1 MNMAPNIV
9 RPIVSPFARH
19 IVVVNPNTTLAMTER
34 IAATARAVVHVGTQ
48 IIAVQPSAGPASIE
62 GYADEAMAVPH
73 MLEALFSAQASNR
86 AIAGYVIA
94 CFDDTGLD
102 AARCVLD
109 APVVG
114 IGEAACHMASL
125 VAARFSVITTL
136 SRSVSPIEHNL
147 VKYGLA
153 SRCARV
159 RAAEVAV
166 LDLEDPASDAYA
178 LISNEIRAAL
188 KEDRAEAIVL
198 GCAGMS
204 DLAARLSNE
213 HGVPVIEGVGAAVK
227 LIECLAALNLIT
239 SKRITYAKPLTKA
252 YAGAYPNFLTCHP

>member
-1 MNMAPNIV
+1 MNIIV
-9 RPIVSPFARH
+9 I
-19 IVVVNPNTTLAMTER
+19 NPNTTAVMTSR
-34 IAATARAVVHVGTQ
+34 IAATAQTVAQLGTH
-48 IIAVQPSAGPASIE
+48 IIAIQPRAGPASIE

-73 MLEALFSAQASNR
+73 MLEAMFAAQTQHTEV
-86 AIAGYVIA
+86 AGYVIA

-114 IGEAACHMASL
+114 IGEAACHLASL
-125 VAARFSVITTL
+125 IAARFSVVTTL
-136 SRSVSPIEHNL
+136 GRSVSPIEHNL

-166 LDLEDPASDAYA
+166 LDLEDAASDAYA
-178 LISNEIRAAL
+178 EISNEVRIAL

-198 GCAGMS
+198 GCAGMTN
-204 DLAARLSNE
+204 LAERLSNE
-213 HGVPVIEGVGAAVK
+213 HGVPVIDGVGAAVK
-227 LIECLAALNLIT
+227 LIESLAGLGLRT
-239 SKRITYAKPLTKA
+239 SKRTTYAPPRAKA
-252 YAGAYPNFLTCHP
+252 YAGNLPNFIA

>member
-1 MNMAPNIV
+1 MNIIV
-9 RPIVSPFARH
+9 I
-19 IVVVNPNTTLAMTER
+19 NPNTTAVMTSR
-34 IAATARAVVHVGTQ
+34 IAATAQTVAQPGTH
-48 IIAVQPSAGPASIE
+48 IIAIQPSAGPASIE

-73 MLEALFSAQASNR
+73 MLEVMFAAQTQHTEV
-86 AIAGYVIA
+86 AGYVIA

-114 IGEAACHMASL
+114 IGEAACHLASL
-125 VAARFSVITTL
+125 IAARFSVVTTL
-136 SRSVSPIEHNL
+136 GRSVSPIEHNL

-166 LDLEDPASDAYA
+166 LDLEDAASDAYA
-178 LISNEIRAAL
+178 QISNEVRIAL

-198 GCAGMS
+198 GCAGMTN
-204 DLAARLSNE
+204 LAERLSNE
-213 HGVPVIEGVGAAVK
+213 HGVPVIDGVGAAVK
-227 LIECLAALNLIT
+227 LIESLAGLGLRT
-239 SKRITYAKPLTKA
+239 SKRTTYAPPRSKA
-252 YAGAYPNFLTCHP
+252 YAGNLPNFIA

>member
-1 MNMAPNIV
+1 MNIV
-9 RPIVSPFARH
+9 VI
-19 IVVVNPNTTLAMTER
+19 NPNTTAAMTAR
-34 IAATARAVVHVGTQ
+34 IASTAKAVAQAGSH
-48 IIAVQPSAGPASIE
+48 IIAIQPGKGPASIE

-73 MLEALFSAQASNR
+73 MLEAMFAAQTNHP

-114 IGEAACHMASL
+114 IGEAACHLASL

-136 SRSVSPIEHNL
+136 ARSVSPIEHNL

-159 RAAEVAV
+159 RSADVAV
-166 LDLEDPASDAYA
+166 LDLEDAASDAYA
-178 LISNEIRAAL
+178 QISNEIRSAL
-188 KEDRAEAIVL
+188 KDDRAEAIVL
-198 GCAGMS
+198 GCAGMT
-204 DLAARLSNE
+204 DLATRLSAE
-213 HGVPVIEGVGAAVK
+213 HHVPVIDGVGAAVK
-227 LIECLAALNLIT
+227 LVESLAALGLKT
-239 SKRITYAKPLTKA
+239 SKHTTYAKPLAKA
-252 YAGAYPNFLTCHP
+252 YAGALPNFIS

>member
-1 MNMAPNIV
+1 MNIV
-9 RPIVSPFARH
+9 VI
-19 IVVVNPNTTLAMTER
+19 NPNTTAAMTAR
-34 IAATARAVVHVGTQ
+34 IGATAQSVAQAGTH
-48 IIAVQPSAGPASIE
+48 IIAIQPSAGPASIE

-73 MLEALFSAQASNR
+73 MLEALFAEQAKNPTV
-86 AIAGYVIA
+86 AGYVIA

-125 VAARFSVITTL
+125 LAARFSVITTL
-136 SRSVSPIEHNL
+136 ARSISPIEHNL

-178 LISNEIRAAL
+178 HISNEIRAAL

-198 GCAGMS
+198 GCAGMT
-204 DLAARLSNE
+204 DLAARLSKE
-213 HGVPVIEGVGAAVK
+213 HGVPVIDGVGAAVK
-227 LIECLAALNLIT
+227 LVENLAALGLKT
-239 SKRITYAKPLTKA
+239 SKRTTYAAPRAKA
-252 YAGAYPNFLTCHP
+252 YAGAHPNFIP

>member
-1 MNMAPNIV
+1 MNIIV
-9 RPIVSPFARH
+9 I
-19 IVVVNPNTTLAMTER
+19 NPNTTAVMTSR
-34 IAATARAVVHVGTQ
+34 IAATAQTVAQPGTH
-48 IIAVQPSAGPASIE
+48 IIAIQPSAGPASIE

-73 MLEALFSAQASNR
+73 MLEAMFAAQTQHTEV
-86 AIAGYVIA
+86 AGYVIA

-114 IGEAACHMASL
+114 IGEAACHLASL
-125 VAARFSVITTL
+125 IAARFSVVTTL
-136 SRSVSPIEHNL
+136 GRSVSPIEHNL

-166 LDLEDPASDAYA
+166 LDLEDAASDAYTE
-178 LISNEIRAAL
+178 ISNEVRIAL

-198 GCAGMS
+198 GCAGMTN
-204 DLAARLSNE
+204 LAERLSNE
-213 HGVPVIEGVGAAVK
+213 HGVPVIDGVGAAVK
-227 LIECLAALNLIT
+227 LIESLAGLGLRT
-239 SKRITYAKPLTKA
+239 SKRTTYAPPRAKA
-252 YAGAYPNFLTCHP
+252 YAGNLPNFIA

>member
-1 MNMAPNIV
+1 MNIV
-9 RPIVSPFARH
+9 VI
-19 IVVVNPNTTLAMTER
+19 NPNTTAAMTAR
-34 IAATARAVVHVGTQ
+34 IALSAKTVAQPGTN
-48 IIAVQPSAGPASIE
+48 IIAIQPGAGPASIE

-73 MLEALFSAQASNR
+73 MLQALFAEQAKGTT
-86 AIAGYVIA
+86 IAGYVSA

-102 AARCVLD
+102 AARCVLG

-125 VAARFSVITTL
+125 LAARFSVITTL

-147 VKYGLA
+147 VRYGMD

-166 LDLEDPASDAYA
+166 LDLEDAASDAYA
-178 LISNEIRAAL
+178 HISNEIRAAL

-198 GCAGMS
+198 GCAGMT
-204 DLAARLSNE
+204 DLAARLSKE
-213 HGVPVIEGVGAAVK
+213 HGVPVIDGVGAAVK
-227 LIECLAALNLIT
+227 LIESLAALGLST
-239 SKRITYAKPLTKA
+239 SKRNTYAKPLRKT
-252 YAGAYPNFLTCHP
+252 YAGALPNFIT

>member
-1 MNMAPNIV
+1 MNIV
-9 RPIVSPFARH
+9 VI
-19 IVVVNPNTTLAMTER
+19 NPNTTVAMTAR
-34 IAATARAVVHVGTQ
+34 IAATARSVKNAGTTITAIQ
-48 IIAVQPSAGPASIE
+48 SGAGPASIE

-73 MLEALFSAQASNR
+73 MLEALFFEQANTP

-114 IGEAACHMASL
+114 IGEASCHLAAL
-125 VAARFSVITTL
+125 LAARFSVITTL
-136 SRSVSPIEHNL
+136 ARSVSPIEHNL

-178 LISNEIRAAL
+178 HISNEIRAAL

-198 GCAGMS
+198 GCAGMT
-204 DLAARLSNE
+204 DLAARLSKE
-213 HGVPVIEGVGAAVK
+213 HGVPVIDGVGAAVK
-227 LIECLAALNLIT
+227 LVESLAALGLKT
-239 SKRITYAKPLTKA
+239 SKRTTYAKPLAKA
-252 YAGAYPNFLTCHP
+252 YAGPCPNFIA

>member
-1 MNMAPNIV
+1 MNIIV
-9 RPIVSPFARH
+9 I
-19 IVVVNPNTTLAMTER
+19 NPNTTAVMTSR
-34 IAATARAVVHVGTQ
+34 IAATAQTVAQPGTH
-48 IIAVQPSAGPASIE
+48 IIAIQPRAGPASIE

-73 MLEALFSAQASNR
+73 MLEAMFAAQTQHTEV
-86 AIAGYVIA
+86 AGYVIA

-114 IGEAACHMASL
+114 IGEAACHLASL
-125 VAARFSVITTL
+125 IAARFSVVTTL
-136 SRSVSPIEHNL
+136 GRSVSPIEHNL

-166 LDLEDPASDAYA
+166 LDLEDAASDAYA
-178 LISNEIRAAL
+178 QISNEVRIAL

-198 GCAGMS
+198 GCAGMTN
-204 DLAARLSNE
+204 LAERLSNE
-213 HGVPVIEGVGAAVK
+213 HGVPVIDGVGAAVK
-227 LIECLAALNLIT
+227 LIESLAGLGLRT
-239 SKRITYAKPLTKA
+239 SKRTTYAPPRAKA
-252 YAGAYPNFLTCHP
+252 YAGNLPNFIA

>member
-1 MNMAPNIV
+1 MNIV
-9 RPIVSPFARH
+9 VI
-19 IVVVNPNTTLAMTER
+19 NPNTTTAMTAR
-34 IAATARAVVHVGTQ
+34 IAATAKAVAQPGTH
-48 IIAVQPSAGPASIE
+48 IIAIQPSAGPASIE

-73 MLEALFSAQASNR
+73 MLEALFSAQTNHLD
-86 AIAGYVIA
+86 IAGYVIA

-102 AARCVLD
+102 AARCVLE

-125 VAARFSVITTL
+125 LAARFSVITTL
-136 SRSVSPIEHNL
+136 ARSVSPIEHNL

-166 LDLEDPASDAYA
+166 LELEDPTSDAYA
-178 LISNEIRAAL
+178 HISNEIRAAL

-198 GCAGMS
+198 GCAGMT
-204 DLAARLSNE
+204 DLAARLSKE
-213 HGVPVIEGVGAAVK
+213 HGVPVIDGVGAAVK
-227 LIECLAALNLIT
+227 LIESLAALGLTT
-239 SKRITYAKPLTKA
+239 SKRTTYAKPLAKS
-252 YAGAYPNFLTCHP
+252 YAGTVPNFIR

>member
-1 MNMAPNIV
+1 MNIV
-9 RPIVSPFARH
+9 VI
-19 IVVVNPNTTLAMTER
+19 NPNTTLAMTAR
-34 IAATARAVVHVGTQ
+34 IGATAQSVAQAGTH
-48 IIAVQPSAGPASIE
+48 IIAIQPSAGPASIE

-73 MLEALFSAQASNR
+73 MLEALFAEQAKNPT
-86 AIAGYVIA
+86 IAGYVIA

-125 VAARFSVITTL
+125 LAARFSVITTL
-136 SRSVSPIEHNL
+136 ARSVSPIEHNL

-178 LISNEIRAAL
+178 HISKEIRTAL
-188 KEDRAEAIVL
+188 KEDRSEAIVL
-198 GCAGMS
+198 GCAGMT
-204 DLAARLSNE
+204 DLAARLSKE
-213 HGVPVIEGVGAAVK
+213 HGVPVIDGVGAAVK
-227 LIECLAALNLIT
+227 LVENLAVLCLKT
-239 SKRITYAKPLTKA
+239 SKRTTYAAPRTKA
-252 YAGAYPNFLTCHP
+252 YAGALPNFIP

>member
-1 MNMAPNIV
+1 MK
-9 RPIVSPFARH
+9 
-19 IVVVNPNTTLAMTER
+19 IVVINPNTTAAMTAR
-34 IAATARAVVHVGTQ
+34 IAATAQSVASAGTH
-48 IIAVQPSAGPASIE
+48 IIAIQPGAGPASIE

-73 MLEALFSAQASNR
+73 MLEALFAEQAKDPLV
-86 AIAGYVIA
+86 AGYVIA

-114 IGEAACHMASL
+114 IGEAACHMACL
-125 VAARFSVITTL
+125 LAARFSVITTL

-166 LDLEDPASDAYA
+166 LALEDPTSDAYA
-178 LISNEIRAAL
+178 HISNEIRAAL

-198 GCAGMS
+198 GCAGMT
-204 DLAARLSNE
+204 DLAARLSKE
-213 HGVPVIEGVGAAVK
+213 HGVPVIDGVGAAVK
-227 LIECLAALNLIT
+227 LIENLAALGLKT
-239 SKRITYAKPLTKA
+239 SKRTTYAKPLAKA
-252 YAGAYPNFLTCHP
+252 YAGALPNFIP

>member
-1 MNMAPNIV
+1 MNIV
-9 RPIVSPFARH
+9 VI
-19 IVVVNPNTTLAMTER
+19 NPNTTTAMTQR
-34 IAATARAVVHVGTQ
+34 IAATAQAVAQAGSH
-48 IIAVQPSAGPASIE
+48 IIAIQPSTGPASIE

-73 MLEALFSAQASNR
+73 MLGAMFAVQSQHSAV
-86 AIAGYVIA
+86 AGYVIA

-153 SRCARV
+153 ARCARV

-166 LDLEDPASDAYA
+166 LDLEGATSDAYA
-178 LISNEIRAAL
+178 HISNEIRIAL
-188 KEDRAEAIVL
+188 KQDRAEAIVL
-198 GCAGMS
+198 GCAGMT
-204 DLAARLSNE
+204 DLAARLSKE
-213 HGVPVIEGVGAAVK
+213 HGVPVIDGVGAAVK
-227 LIECLAALNLIT
+227 LIESLAALGLKT
-239 SKRITYAKPLTKA
+239 SKRTTYAAPLAKA
-252 YAGAYPNFLTCHP
+252 YAGTAPNFMV

>member
-1 MNMAPNIV
+1 MNIV
-9 RPIVSPFARH
+9 VI
-19 IVVVNPNTTLAMTER
+19 NPNTTAAMTAR
-34 IAATARAVVHVGTQ
+34 IFATAQGVANNGTN
-48 IIAVQPSAGPASIE
+48 IIAIQPNAGPVSIE

-73 MLEALFSAQASNR
+73 MLEAMYAQQFRDST
-86 AIAGYVIA
+86 IAGYVIA

-102 AARCVLD
+102 AARCILN

-114 IGEAACHMASL
+114 IGEAAFHMASL
-125 VAARFSVITTL
+125 IAPRFSVVTTL
-136 SRSVSPIEHNL
+136 SRSISPIEHNL

-178 LISNEIRAAL
+178 HISNEIRAAL

-198 GCAGMS
+198 GCAGMT
-204 DLAARLSNE
+204 DLAARLSKE
-213 HGVPVIEGVGAAVK
+213 HSVPVIDGVGAAVK
-227 LIECLAALNLIT
+227 LIESLAVLGLKT
-239 SKRITYAKPLTKA
+239 SKRTTYKAPLRKA
-252 YAGAYPNFLTCHP
+252 YAGALPNFVS

>member
-1 MNMAPNIV
+1 MNIV
-9 RPIVSPFARH
+9 VI
-19 IVVVNPNTTLAMTER
+19 NPNTTTAMTQR
-34 IAATARAVVHVGTQ
+34 IAATAQAVAQAGTHV
-48 IIAVQPSAGPASIE
+48 IPIQPSAGPASIE

-73 MLEALFSAQASNR
+73 MLEAMFAVQSQHLAV
-86 AIAGYVIA
+86 AGYVIA

-114 IGEAACHMASL
+114 IGEAACHMAAL

-153 SRCARV
+153 ARCARV

-166 LDLEDPASDAYA
+166 LDLEDATSDAYA
-178 LISNEIRAAL
+178 HISNEIRTAL

-198 GCAGMS
+198 GCAGMT
-204 DLAARLSNE
+204 DLAARLSKE
-213 HGVPVIEGVGAAVK
+213 HGVPVIDGVGAAVK
-227 LIECLAALNLIT
+227 LIESLAALGLKT
-239 SKRITYAKPLTKA
+239 SKRTTYAAPLAKA
-252 YAGAYPNFLTCHP
+252 YAGTTPNFMV

>member
-1 MNMAPNIV
+1 MNIV
-9 RPIVSPFARH
+9 VI
-19 IVVVNPNTTLAMTER
+19 NPNTTAAMTAR
-34 IAATARAVVHVGTQ
+34 IAATAQSAANTGTH
-48 IIAVQPSAGPASIE
+48 IIAIHPSAGPASIE
-62 GYADEAMAVPH
+62 GYADEALAVPY
-73 MLEALFSAQASNR
+73 MLEAMYTQHTKSP

-102 AARCVLD
+102 AARCILD

-125 VAARFSVITTL
+125 LAARFSVITTL

-178 LISNEIRAAL
+178 HISNEIRAAL
-188 KEDRAEAIVL
+188 KEDRSEAIVL
-198 GCAGMS
+198 GCAGMA

-213 HGVPVIEGVGAAVK
+213 HGVPVIDGVGAAVK
-227 LIECLAALNLIT
+227 LIESLARLGLKT
-239 SKRITYAKPLTKA
+239 SKRTTYANPLSKT
-252 YAGAYPNFLTCHP
+252 YAGTAPNFITST

>member
-1 MNMAPNIV
+1 MNIV
-9 RPIVSPFARH
+9 VI
-19 IVVVNPNTTLAMTER
+19 NPNTTAAMTAR
-34 IAATARAVVHVGTQ
+34 IATTAKAVAQAASH
-48 IIAVQPSAGPASIE
+48 IIAIQPGKGPASIE

-73 MLEALFSAQASNR
+73 MLEAMFAAQTKHS

-114 IGEAACHMASL
+114 IGEAACHLASL

-136 SRSVSPIEHNL
+136 ARSVSPIEHNL

-159 RAAEVAV
+159 RSAEVAV
-166 LDLEDPASDAYA
+166 LDLEDAASDAYA
-178 LISNEIRAAL
+178 QISNEIRSAL
-188 KEDRAEAIVL
+188 KDDRAEAIVL
-198 GCAGMS
+198 GCAGMT
-204 DLAARLSNE
+204 DLATRLSAE
-213 HGVPVIEGVGAAVK
+213 HHVPVIDGVGAAVK
-227 LIECLAALNLIT
+227 LVESLAALGLKT
-239 SKRITYAKPLTKA
+239 SKHTTYAKPLAKA
-252 YAGAYPNFLTCHP
+252 YAGALPNFIS

>member
-1 MNMAPNIV
+1 MNIIV
-9 RPIVSPFARH
+9 I
-19 IVVVNPNTTLAMTER
+19 NPNTTAVMTSR
-34 IAATARAVVHVGTQ
+34 IAATAQTVAQPGTH
-48 IIAVQPSAGPASIE
+48 IIAIQPSAGPASIE

-73 MLEALFSAQASNR
+73 MLEAMFAAQTQHTEV
-86 AIAGYVIA
+86 AGYVIA

-114 IGEAACHMASL
+114 IGEAACHLASL
-125 VAARFSVITTL
+125 IAARFSVVTTL
-136 SRSVSPIEHNL
+136 GRSVSPIEHNL

-166 LDLEDPASDAYA
+166 LDLEDAAPDAYA
-178 LISNEIRAAL
+178 QISNEVRIAL

-198 GCAGMS
+198 GCAGMTN
-204 DLAARLSNE
+204 LAERLSNE
-213 HGVPVIEGVGAAVK
+213 HGVPVIDGVGAAVK
-227 LIECLAALNLIT
+227 LIESLAGLGLRT
-239 SKRITYAKPLTKA
+239 SKRTTYAPPRAKA
-252 YAGAYPNFLTCHP
+252 YAGNLPNFIA

>member
-1 MNMAPNIV
+1 MNIV
-9 RPIVSPFARH
+9 VI
-19 IVVVNPNTTLAMTER
+19 NPNTTTAMTDR
-34 IAATARAVVHVGTQ
+34 IAATAQSVANAGTR
-48 IIAVQPSAGPASIE
+48 IIAVQPSAGPVSIE

-73 MLEALFSAQASNR
+73 MLTAMFEAQTKNP

-125 VAARFSVITTL
+125 IAARFSVITTL
-136 SRSVSPIEHNL
+136 GRSVSPIEHNL

-166 LDLEDPASDAYA
+166 LDLEDAASDAYA
-178 LISNEIRAAL
+178 HISNEIRIAL

-198 GCAGMS
+198 GCAGMT
-204 DLAARLSNE
+204 DLAKALSRE
-213 HGVPVIEGVGAAVK
+213 HGVPVIDGVGAAVK
-227 LIECLAALNLIT
+227 LVESLSALGLRT
-239 SKRITYAKPLTKA
+239 SKHTTYAPPRSKDYT
-252 YAGAYPNFLTCHP
+252 GAPPAFMR

>member
-1 MNMAPNIV
+1 MNIIV
-9 RPIVSPFARH
+9 I
-19 IVVVNPNTTLAMTER
+19 NPNTTAVMTSR
-34 IAATARAVVHVGTQ
+34 IAATAQTVAQPGTH
-48 IIAVQPSAGPASIE
+48 IIAIQPSAGPASIE

-73 MLEALFSAQASNR
+73 MLEAMFAAQTLHTEV
-86 AIAGYVIA
+86 AGYVIA

-114 IGEAACHMASL
+114 IGEAACHLASL
-125 VAARFSVITTL
+125 IAARFSVVTTL
-136 SRSVSPIEHNL
+136 GRSVSPIEHNL

-166 LDLEDPASDAYA
+166 LDLEDAASDAYA
-178 LISNEIRAAL
+178 QISNEVRIAL

-198 GCAGMS
+198 GCAGMTN
-204 DLAARLSNE
+204 LAERLSNE
-213 HGVPVIEGVGAAVK
+213 HGVPVIDGVGAAVK
-227 LIECLAALNLIT
+227 LIESLAGLGLRT
-239 SKRITYAKPLTKA
+239 SKRTTYAPPRAKA
-252 YAGAYPNFLTCHP
+252 YAGNLPNFIA